1 MNNAPDHLNQ
11 TPVNPTVNPENIVN
25 PPVSEEPTASAPTQ
39 TPSTSQTQAAPPTQ
53 PPQQTQATPPAPP
66 AGTTGYST
74 AYTPY
79 GYSPAPN
86 RPPYGVPPVY
96 GQTPPTGYAYGGYR
110 PTPPPTTPNY
120 PNGVP
125 NAPRYPNAMPYQPPK
140 QSAKPA
146 ASKSF
151 VVVMM
156 CITIATSFILGCL
169 GGAMFTGNN
178 TSSTLPNLEG
188 GNTVVIQHESKEE
201 RPVITDKGDAAYV
214 ASLVADAVVE
224 VTTETVTNNT
234 IYGQYIAE
242 GAGSGVIISSGKN
255 GSYII
260 TCAHVIEG
268 AKTVRVRLKDGTEY
282 TAASIACDAETDVGI
297 IKLDVS
303 NLPTVTIAD
312 FSQVVVGEGVVAI
325 GNPLGELGGSVTNGI
340 VRALERSVI
349 IDGTSYNLL
358 QTNAEI
364 NPGNSGGGLFN
375 MEGKLIGIVNAK
387 SAGESI
393 EGIGFAIPIDKAM
406 EIATQLIENGYVTG
420 RVKLGFMLVEIT
432 NESGIMQFR
441 QQYGIPITSTGV
453 YIVES
458 ESKLFKTGD
467 RLVALDSITVD
478 SLNDLKSMLHDYEV
492 GQTVTITVSRLNA
505 NNRAEM
511 IDIDLVLTEKKS

>member
-1 MNNAPDHLNQ
+1 Q
-11 TPVNPTVNPENIVN
+11 TPPT
-25 PPVSEEPTASAPTQ
+25 
-39 TPSTSQTQAAPPTQ
+39 PPT
-53 PPQQTQATPPAPP
+53 PPT
-66 AGTTGYST
+66 GTYGYST
-74 AYTPY
+74 AYSPY
-79 GYSPAPN
+79 GYSPTPN
-86 RPPYGVPPVY
+86 RNPYSVPPTY
-96 GQTPPTGYAYGGYR
+96 GQAPTGYAYGGYR
-110 PTPPPTTPNY
+110 PTPPPAVHGY
-120 PNGVP
+120 PNSAPHVP
-125 NAPRYPNAMPYQPPK
+125 PYPGAAPYQPPK
-140 QSAKPA
+140 PAAKPA
-146 ASKSF
+146 ASKGF
-151 VVVMM
+151 VVIMM
-156 CITIATSFILGCL
+156 CITIAASFILGCL
-169 GGAMFTGNN
+169 GGAMFTNDN
-178 TSSTLPNLEG
+178 TAATLPNLDS

-201 RPVITDKGDAAYV
+201 EPVITDKGDAAYV
-214 ASLVADAVVE
+214 TSLVADAVVE
-224 VTTETVTNNT
+224 VSTETVTNNS
-234 IYGQYIAE
+234 IFGQYVTE
-242 GAGSGVIISSGKN
+242 GAGSGVIISSGKD

-282 TAASIACDAETDVGI
+282 TATSIASDAETDVGI
-297 IKLDVS
+297 IKLNVS

-340 VRALERSVI
+340 VSALERSVI

-393 EGIGFAIPIDKAM
+393 EGIGFAIPIDSAM

-420 RVKLGFMLVEIT
+420 RVKLGFMLMEIT

-441 QQYGIPITSTGV
+441 QQYGIAINTTGV

-467 RLVALDSITVD
+467 RLVALDSNTID
-478 SLNDLKSMLHDYEV
+478 SLNDLRGLLQNYEV
-492 GQTVTITVSRLNA
+492 GETVTITVSRLNA